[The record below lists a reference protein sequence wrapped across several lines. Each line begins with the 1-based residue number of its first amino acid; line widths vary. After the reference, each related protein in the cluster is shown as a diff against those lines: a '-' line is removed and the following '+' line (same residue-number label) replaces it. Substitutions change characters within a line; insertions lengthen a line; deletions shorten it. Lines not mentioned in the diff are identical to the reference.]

1 MDLFRALTR
10 GASLDKSKSGS
21 GSFTKAT
28 SAQIRG
34 QQGKQKAL
42 KEEVEKEIDFF
53 HDHKIEKHTDGKLED
68 ETKDKNEGQDD
79 LPPPKIQ
86 TEEDASKLRK
96 KYGIKTSGEDLPLPI
111 GSFED
116 LVTRFKLNR
125 TLLDNLLK
133 EGFTDPTPI
142 QCEAI
147 PAAMYDRDIIGCAPT
162 GSGKTLAFLIP
173 LVQSLLDFICP
184 KNSVKGKS
192 TKGSGIYGLVVSP
205 TKELA
210 YQIFSELSKIVN
222 GVPGIKVAY
231 LNKSLAAKLR
241 NKVIQSSKFNIIVTT
256 PLRLISLVQD
266 DAIDLSHIHHIV
278 LDEAD
283 KMFESNFVE
292 QTDRILTA
300 CTNPHLRKSIF
311 SATITSSVEEI
322 AQSVMTYPERIIVGH
337 KEAAN
342 TNIEQKL
349 VFCGDEHGKLIAIR
363 NMIQQGEFKPPVIIF
378 LQSIPRAKALFH
390 ELIYDGLNVDVIH
403 AERTQVQREKV
414 LEKFKRGELW
424 CLICTDVLA
433 RGIDFKGI
441 NMVINYD
448 VPNSAQAYVHRIG
461 RTGRAG
467 RIGRAVTFYTKVDM
481 DLVKTVVNV
490 MKQSGSVEGVPKWL
504 REGMP
509 KLSKKKK
516 HELKRNPVKRG
527 RISTVP
533 NIDSRKRKKR
543 RDMIDGSK
551 RRELLNKPK
560 NRKLQDND
568 DQAANRN

>member
-10 GASLDKSKSGS
+10 GASLNKSKSGS
-21 GSFTKAT
+21 GSFAKATKA
-28 SAQIRG
+28 QIKG
-34 QQGKQKAL
+34 QLGKQKSL

-53 HDHKIEKHTDGKLED
+53 HDRKTGTDGVGDQAHED
-68 ETKDKNEGQDD
+68 IEGENKQDD

-125 TLLDNLLK
+125 TLLENLLK
-133 EGFTDPTPI
+133 EGFSEPTPI

-173 LVQSLLDFICP
+173 LVQSFLDSMDQ
-184 KNSVKGKS
+184 KNASNHKS
-192 TKGSGIYGLVVSP
+192 KNTAKNFPEASGIYGLVVSP

-210 YQIFSELSKIVN
+210 FQIFSELSKIVN
-222 GVPGIKVAY
+222 GVSGVKVAY

-241 NKVIQSSKFNIIVTT
+241 NKVIKSSKFNIIITT
-256 PLRLISLVQD
+256 PLRLISLVKEE
-266 DAIDLSHIHHIV
+266 AIDLSHTHHIV

-292 QTDRILTA
+292 QTDQILTA
-300 CTNPHLRKSIF
+300 CTNPHLRRSIF

-322 AQSVMTYPERIIVGH
+322 ARSVMTYPERIIVGH

-363 NMIQQGEFKPPVIIF
+363 NMVQQGEFKPPVIIF

-414 LEKFKRGELW
+414 LEKFKSGELW

-467 RIGRAVTFYTKVDM
+467 RVGKAITFYTKVDM

-509 KLSKKKK
+509 KLSKRKK
-516 HELKRNPVKRG
+516 HELKRNPLERG

-533 NIDSRKRKKR
+533 KVDSRRRKKHH
-543 RDMIDGSK
+543 DMIEGSK
-551 RRELLNKPK
+551 RRKLLNRPK
-560 NRKLQDND
+560 KSLSHK
-568 DQAANRN
+568 